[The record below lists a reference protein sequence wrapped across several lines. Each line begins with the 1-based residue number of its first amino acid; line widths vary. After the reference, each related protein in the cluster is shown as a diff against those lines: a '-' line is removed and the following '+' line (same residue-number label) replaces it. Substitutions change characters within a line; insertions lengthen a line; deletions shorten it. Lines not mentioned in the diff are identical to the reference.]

1 MCGSNA
7 AAGAE
12 IAGAGIAG
20 AGFTPPPP
28 SAGEIR
34 NLQMSGDPSFQAEA
48 DAFNAKRNAE
58 AQALYQQQQ
67 Q

>member
-28 SAGEIR
+28 SAGEIERLR
-34 NLQMSGDPSFQAEA
+34 NLQMSGDPFTTGAEV
-48 DAFNAKRNAE
+48 FPPSR
-58 AQALYQQQQ
+58 QPRPRR
-67 Q
+67 